1 MSDTTTPESSIG
13 VLVVEDEALL
23 VSGILI
29 ILLPQLFQRDQSPL
43 FLSKIDDVERAKTRG
58 TRSGKWNEEFH
69 IDIDKGNEIEFSVY
83 DKSGSVLVPVA
94 VTWALL
100 SDISEEIRKKK
111 VAQEVGSEGWVLAS
125 NLPNNNSKQH
135 NDNYPSG
142 SEFGATSNTTSTF
155 NGSPKNYNSNIPS
168 NMDSPVSGETKQVQI
183 NTWLSLE
190 PVGQVLVSVSLDKSN
205 QAGNRQFMGA
215 LGRHGAIGEK
225 KEEVFKQH
233 GHQFVQK
240 QFYNIMC
247 CAFCGEFLRYTGF
260 QCQDCKFLCHKKCF
274 QKVVTKCIS
283 KSSNDLDPDEAKLNH
298 RIPHRFDPVT
308 NHGTK
313 WCCH

>member
-1 MSDTTTPESSIG
+1 M
-13 VLVVEDEALL
+13 
-23 VSGILI
+23 I
-29 ILLPQLFQRDQSPL
+29 ILLPNFSKRPESVV
-43 FLSKIDDVERAKTRG
+43 SIKIDDVERAKTRG

-215 LGRHGAIGEK
+215 LGRHGAIREK
-225 KEEVFKQH
+225 KKKYSNNMDISLFKNNSIILCAVHFVESFYVTLDFNVKIVSFFVTKNVFKKWLQN
-233 GHQFVQK
+233 V
-240 QFYNIMC
+240 
-247 CAFCGEFLRYTGF
+247 FLNQVMILIQMRR
-260 QCQDCKFLCHKKCF
+260 
-274 QKVVTKCIS
+274 
-283 KSSNDLDPDEAKLNH
+283 N
-298 RIPHRFDPVT
+298 
-308 NHGTK
+308 
-313 WCCH
+313 